1 MWTEGIGEEE
11 GSREEEGRGEEDEG
25 SREEKG
31 RGEELRRR
39 GEVEEEEGS
48 REEAKQKQSLKLKS
62 GLATRINHCKRSSVT
77 TASVTPREL
86 SILEIKTHIFPA
98 STPL

>member
-1 MWTEGIGEEE
+1 M
-11 GSREEEGRGEEDEG
+11 
-25 SREEKG
+25 
-31 RGEELRRR
+31 RRR
-39 GEVEEEEGS
+39 GEVEEEEEGS
-48 REEAKQKQSLKLKS
+48 REESKQKQSLKLKS